1 MQILTIIPFPHG
13 NNLGF
18 PDDSDSEESTWN
30 AGDLCLIPGLRRPPG
45 KGNGYSLQYS
55 CLENPID

>member
-1 MQILTIIPFPHG
+1 MQILIIIPFPHG

-18 PDDSDSEESTWN
+18 SGDSDSEESTWN
-30 AGDLCLIPGLRRPPG
+30 ARDLCLIPGLRRSPG
-45 KGNGYSLQYS
+45 EGNGYSLQYS